1 MDPLTHALS
10 GALVARATAPG
21 RARLPLRL
29 RLAAGFGAA
38 LFPDLDF
45 ALRLFGT
52 LSYLN
57 QHQGITHSLLM
68 LPLWTPLLAML
79 FALLAGRRDDWRLF
93 IVPVALGLL
102 AHIAGDIVTAFGL
115 QAFAPVSSAR
125 YALPLVFV
133 IDPVVTLLLAGG
145 LLLTLRAGRA
155 TALGALTA
163 VLAYM
168 AFLAL
173 QQHKALELA
182 RQHAQALERPSA
194 SVTALPQPFSPFNWM
209 LIVEDGDTWHIA
221 RVNLRRHAGAAAG
234 SWWPGI
240 AGRMHEAYRSGAQE
254 NWFAAPR
261 FGDEDP
267 AFAREAWRHE
277 VFTPFRDF
285 ARFGRL
291 LEITA
296 DEARRCAWFADLR
309 FALPELGPSFRFAAC
324 RTSARPD
331 EWTLVRA
338 RGRFWID

>member
-1 MDPLTHALS
+1 M
-10 GALVARATAPG
+10 
-21 RARLPLRL
+21 RLHM
-29 RLAAGFGAA
+29 AAGFGAA
-38 LFPDLDF
+38 LFPDIDF

-68 LPLWTPLLAML
+68 LPLWTLLLAVL
-79 FALLAGRRDDWRLF
+79 FAALAGRRSDWRLF

-102 AHIAGDIVTAFGL
+102 AHIAGDVITAYRL
-115 QAFAPVSSAR
+115 QAFAPLSPAR
-125 YALPLVFV
+125 HALPLVFV

-155 TALGALTA
+155 AALGALMA

-173 QQHKALELA
+173 QQHQALELA

-194 SVTALPQPFSPFNWM
+194 SVTALPQPFSPFNWK
-209 LIVEDGDTWHIA
+209 LIVEDGDTWHVA

-240 AGRMHEAYRSGAQE
+240 AGRMHGAYGNGAKQDWHE
-254 NWFAAPR
+254 TR
-261 FGDEDP
+261 HFGDDNT
-267 AFAREAWRHE
+267 AFAREAWLSE
-277 VFTPFRDF
+277 AFTPFREF
-285 ARFGRL
+285 ARFGHL

-296 DEARRCAWFADLR
+296 DDSRRCAWFADLR
-309 FALPELGPSFRFAAC
+309 FELPELGPSFRFAAC
-324 RTSARPD
+324 RTSVRPD
-331 EWTLVRA
+331 EWELVRA